1 MNPVVWSFLIVVIIA
16 SLVVVAVLK
25 VLSGVVADRKT
36 RRIIEEG
43 MEDSEGGDTE
53 TEKNKD

>member
-1 MNPVVWSFLIVVIIA
+1 MDPVVWSFLIVVIIC

-43 MEDSEGGDTE
+43 MEDNEGGDTE
-53 TEKNKD
+53 AEKNKD